1 MTAVAVSMDIV
12 AVVLL
17 GWARSLPSGPR
28 PEARWS
34 RTGVI
39 MVAGSLLLISAA
51 VWLAA
56 VP

>member
-1 MTAVAVSMDIV
+1 MDIV